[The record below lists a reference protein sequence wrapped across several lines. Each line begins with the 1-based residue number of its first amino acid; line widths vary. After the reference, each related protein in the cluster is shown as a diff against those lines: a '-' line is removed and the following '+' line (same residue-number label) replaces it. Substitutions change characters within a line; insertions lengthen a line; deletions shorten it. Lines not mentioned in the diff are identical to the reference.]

1 MKKKITVAGFL
12 WIPWLFMQAQTVDVS
27 MQSQNMALQD
37 SSLVKNVADSEELVL
52 TETER
57 IQETYQIP
65 AYSLYDNY
73 WDTEHICSRHL
84 TIPFEGNSLRIILVQ
99 SNNNPFVFPCIG
111 TTAINMEYGLTKAKE
126 FHTGVDMAVKSDS
139 PVRCCFDG
147 VVRLARI
154 YGDYGRVV
162 VVRHYNGLETVYANL
177 SKIMVKPGQILQS
190 GDIVGA
196 SGSSNKTGVEQLH
209 FETRFMNECFNPAM
223 FIDFEYMELK
233 DNTLVLNE
241 SDMMSQVQARHE
253 SVQSRETEG
262 KGSTSKTKAEGNNA
276 ERQQE
281 ENAEYHVVKAGETM
295 YRISIQYQVPLAKLL
310 QMNKMKESD
319 VIDVGQRIR
328 VK

>member
-1 MKKKITVAGFL
+1 MKKKIAVAVFL
-12 WIPWLFMQAQTVDVS
+12 WIPWLFMHAQTVDVS
-27 MQSQNMALQD
+27 VQSQNMAKED

-52 TETER
+52 TEAER

-73 WDTEHICSRHL
+73 WDTEHICSRQL

-99 SNNNPFVFPCIG
+99 SNNNPFFFPCTG
-111 TTAINMEYGLTKAKE
+111 ATAINMEYGMTKTKE
-126 FHTGVDMAVKSDS
+126 FHPGVDMAVKSDS

-190 GDIVGA
+190 GDIIGA
-196 SGSSNKTGVEQLH
+196 SGSSNKGVEQLH

-241 SDMMSQVQARHE
+241 SDMMSQVQAKRE

-262 KGSTSKTKAEGNNA
+262 KGSLSKTKAEGNNT

-281 ENAEYHVVKAGETM
+281 ENAEYHIVKAGETM